1 VSLPAVEVRLA
12 PPLPQTLPTPP
23 IDEAESRPD
32 GFCVYRPPLA
42 HPGERLHTE
51 IANYLRQ
58 PDVNKRITAM
68 GADIDIETTDEMR
81 KIIPA
86 EMAKWEKVARASGM
100 PKE

>member
-1 VSLPAVEVRLA
+1 MSPAAVEVRLA
-12 PPLPQTLPTPP
+12 ALLPQPLPAPL
-23 IDEAESRPD
+23 IDEAGSRPD

-86 EMAKWEKVARASGM
+86 EMAKWEKVARAAGM